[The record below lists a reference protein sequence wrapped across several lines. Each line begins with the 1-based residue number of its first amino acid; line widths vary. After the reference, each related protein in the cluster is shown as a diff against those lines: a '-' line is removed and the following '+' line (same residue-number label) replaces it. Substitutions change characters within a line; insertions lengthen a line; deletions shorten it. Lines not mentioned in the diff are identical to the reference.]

1 MALEI
6 RIQPAGTVTTD
17 AKKAAALSEKY
28 PHSFRIAQDVLVAA
42 KKYHNKQGGL
52 FSSEKSRIQTLQR
65 TLYDFRDA
73 LESESFNFSS
83 ISDKDDTISNNPPTY
98 LVIGFL
104 SEFSDAFPNW
114 QTEYAVLNGF
124 IPKCF

>member
-6 RIQPAGTVTTD
+6 LIHPTGTKTTD
-17 AKKAAALSEKY
+17 SDKAVALSEKF
-28 PHSFRIAQDVLVAA
+28 PRSFRIAQDVLVAT

-65 TLYDFRDA
+65 AVYDLRDA

-83 ISDKDDTISNNPPTY
+83 VSAQEATISKNTQAD

-104 SEFSDAFPNW
+104 SGFSDAFPNW
-114 QTEYAVLNGF
+114 QSEYAVLNGF